1 MPNAIVTFKDA
12 KEIKAGLKQA
22 LADALGN
29 AEYPDL
35 VISVKKLVGPA
46 NGVEFTVLYNEG
58 TNLIRTV
65 LGKMTIANQQVAPEE
80 NELVALTFPDGTLR
94 ICIPVQGGYIYI

>member
-12 KEIKAGLKQA
+12 KEIEAGLKQA
-22 LADALGN
+22 LLDALGKDQ
-29 AEYPDL
+29 YPDL
-35 VISVKKLVGPA
+35 VISVKKLAGP
-46 NGVEFTVLYNEG
+46 GVEFTLLYNEG
-58 TNLIRTV
+58 TTFIRTA
-65 LGKMTIANQQVAPEE
+65 LEKLTSANQKVAPEA